1 MRIGARSI
9 DAATTA
15 AAPATTFVA
24 GLLALSCA
32 LSPVVPPAIA
42 AIPSIS
48 EYDAVQYK
56 AKAPPAPTDAETAA
70 TLPSAADGL
79 RALRTDLQTADRLV
93 ENGQL
98 EDVRALLRT
107 PLFSRFLGYSPGI
120 RGGAANLRPAAALV
134 KASVSAE
141 PLGELLLDLQRLDEF
156 CLSNRVIVFNVEDL
170 EQVRALMA
178 APTRAPEERF
188 DKAEVR
194 ALLEDAKQHLAEAE
208 AALIQ

>member
-1 MRIGARSI
+1 M
-9 DAATTA
+9 
-15 AAPATTFVA
+15 
-24 GLLALSCA
+24 
-32 LSPVVPPAIA
+32 
-42 AIPSIS
+42 
-48 EYDAVQYK
+48 
-56 AKAPPAPTDAETAA
+56 
-70 TLPSAADGL
+70 
-79 RALRTDLQTADRLV
+79 
-93 ENGQL
+93 
-98 EDVRALLRT
+98 
-107 PLFSRFLGYSPGI
+107 
-120 RGGAANLRPAAALV
+120 
-134 KASVSAE
+134 SAE